1 MHDETV
7 ELDERSVIEEQM
19 EPFAGGKLSFR
30 VLRLEAVGTA
40 AELRFRDATLEL
52 LELFAHGH
60 RPEIVS
66 ARWRSQKTIW
76 SRARVA
82 RAPAPRA
89 GLKETIWSRARV
101 ARAPGPRAGLKKEK
115 PASVARRPPNL
126 LTTNHQSPITSH
138 RHQLSIGG
146 SSSGTNPSSCV
157 SSIGSTTGGVS
168 GRGG

>member
-1 MHDETV
+1 MHDDTV
-7 ELDERSVIEEQM
+7 ELDERSITEEQI

-60 RPEIVS
+60 RPEIVC

-76 SRARVA
+76 RCARSRSSR
-82 RAPAPRA
+82 RA
-89 GLKETIWSRARV
+89 E
-101 ARAPGPRAGLKKEK
+101 KEK

-126 LTTNHQSPITSH
+126 LTTDH
-138 RHQLSIGG
+138 
-146 SSSGTNPSSCV
+146 
-157 SSIGSTTGGVS
+157 
-168 GRGG
+168 

>member
-7 ELDERSVIEEQM
+7 ELDERSIIEEQI
-19 EPFAGGKLSFR
+19 EPFAGGKLPFR

-60 RPEIVS
+60 RSEIVC

-76 SRARVA
+76 SRACVA

-89 GLKETIWSRARV
+89 G
-101 ARAPGPRAGLKKEK
+101 
-115 PASVARRPPNL
+115 
-126 LTTNHQSPITSH
+126 
-138 RHQLSIGG
+138 
-146 SSSGTNPSSCV
+146 
-157 SSIGSTTGGVS
+157 
-168 GRGG
+168 

>member
-7 ELDERSVIEEQM
+7 ELDERSIIEEQI

-60 RPEIVS
+60 RSEIVC

-76 SRARVA
+76 SRARVLPLL
-82 RAPAPRA
+82 APA
-89 GLKETIWSRARV
+89 E
-101 ARAPGPRAGLKKEK
+101 KEK

-126 LTTNHQSPITSH
+126 LTTNHQSPPTVI
-138 RHQLSIGG
+138 
-146 SSSGTNPSSCV
+146 SSRSAESRV
-157 SSIGSTTGGVS
+157 
-168 GRGG
+168 R

>member
-7 ELDERSVIEEQM
+7 ELDERSIIEEQI

-89 GLKETIWSRARV
+89 GLKRKSR
-101 ARAPGPRAGLKKEK
+101 RALLAGLRIY
-115 PASVARRPPNL
+115 SPPI
-126 LTTNHQSPITSH
+126 TNHQP
-138 RHQLSIGG
+138 
-146 SSSGTNPSSCV
+146 PS
-157 SSIGSTTGGVS
+157 
-168 GRGG
+168 

>member
-7 ELDERSVIEEQM
+7 ELDERSIIEEQI

-60 RPEIVS
+60 RPEIG
-66 ARWRSQKTIW
+66 KGK
-76 SRARVA
+76 
-82 RAPAPRA
+82 A
-89 GLKETIWSRARV
+89 GERCS
-101 ARAPGPRAGLKKEK
+101 
-115 PASVARRPPNL
+115 PASEFTHHR
-126 LTTNHQSPITSH
+126 SPITSH
-138 RHQLSIGG
+138 RHKLSIGG
-146 SSSGTNPSSCV
+146 ISSGTNPSSCV